1 MESRPAEP
9 LILAFLQKAQQ
20 LRLRRQ
26 AHLADLV
33 EEQHATRRHLD
44 LSGFRLLRAGERA
57 ALVAEQLGLE
67 QLFRE
72 RRAVDRDERTVAPR
86 RCPMNQSGDHFLAG
100 TRLALEKDG
109 GLGYGDAHG
118 RRHHTLPG
126 RGRSDRT
133 CRSAVT
139 LYVS

>member
-1 MESRPAEP
+1 SERPPFNGLVEIPVARRDDANVGLVESRPAEP
-9 LILAFLQKAQQ
+9 LILALLQKAQQ

-26 AHLADLV
+26 ARLADRV

-72 RRAVDRDERTVAPR
+72 RRAVDR
-86 RCPMNQSGDHFLAG
+86 
-100 TRLALEKDG
+100 
-109 GLGYGDAHG
+109 
-118 RRHHTLPG
+118 
-126 RGRSDRT
+126 
-133 CRSAVT
+133 
-139 LYVS
+139 